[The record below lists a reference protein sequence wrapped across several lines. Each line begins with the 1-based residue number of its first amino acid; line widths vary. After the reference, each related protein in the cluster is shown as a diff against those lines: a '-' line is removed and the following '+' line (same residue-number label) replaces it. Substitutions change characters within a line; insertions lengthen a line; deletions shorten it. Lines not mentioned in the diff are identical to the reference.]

1 MFRTKKDVDKHVQD
15 IHSKIKQPAERNL
28 KGYSIA
34 KLYFGVSSTISV
46 SYFVMIYHHSV
57 GGGLRECQKVPGVLP
72 SGEGLQLRGS
82 QAQRSD
88 LREAESTREGENIQ

>member
-1 MFRTKKDVDKHVQD
+1 
-15 IHSKIKQPAERNL
+15 
-28 KGYSIA
+28 
-34 KLYFGVSSTISV
+34 
-46 SYFVMIYHHSV
+46 MIYHHSV

>member
-1 MFRTKKDVDKHVQD
+1 
-15 IHSKIKQPAERNL
+15 
-28 KGYSIA
+28 
-34 KLYFGVSSTISV
+34 
-46 SYFVMIYHHSV
+46 MIYHHSV

-88 LREAESTREGENIQ
+88 LREAESTREGEMRTFISGNLLFALAKCPSLSKIKDGRFCLF